1 MARSR
6 IPTAKALVSG
16 ADLRNPARFRGRQAP
31 ARPRPLGEPFA
42 RMTPGQADA
51 WREFQSELPWLTS
64 SHRAL
69 VQVASVLRSRIDS
82 DPAIGITAL
91 SAYSAILSKL
101 AATPIDDSKVS
112 APDDAEDDE
121 TARFFN

>member
-1 MARSR
+1 
-6 IPTAKALVSG
+6 
-16 ADLRNPARFRGRQAP
+16 
-31 ARPRPLGEPFA
+31 
-42 RMTPGQADA
+42 MTPPQAEA
-51 WREFQSELPWLTS
+51 WREFRAELPWLTS